1 MSKHQR
7 KAGFILPRLLCV
19 VGVIRQQWRRSTTS
33 FKAASSF
40 VVLDMTGATIA
51 RTVRRYRIDARGRV
65 EPSVLQH
72 CRFQAKDHSKDGR
85 RRADVLVTDAEALAP
100 TTSSSRTD
108 AEALAPRT
116 SSSRTLL
123 IRRPLPLRC
132 ERLEQRLTPE

>member
-7 KAGFILPRLLCV
+7 KAGFILLRLLCV

-108 AEALAPRT
+108 AEAT